1 MCPASVRF
9 SYRPG
14 LAWNPF
20 RNVRIAGNWDAS
32 GRPAADWSFTPMH
45 PAVDEDGCQAFEAV
59 VRFDDSAV
67 GEVLRWGVM
76 LDAPL
81 GEGLWGIASEVDDV
95 ASRARERSFKLQA
108 GAHDEIYYLT
118 HCGRLGALPQPGS
131 SGIRFSLWAPNA
143 RSIDL
148 VLADPAHGYIADDG
162 SGVLESVP
170 MATVPGGVWQVKF
183 ADFSQFVGEPYMF
196 RVVKDDGTVAFRTDI
211 YSRKQIGAGNTD
223 PKGQPYLGSP
233 ADLDGPQ
240 SCSVVCDP
248 GSIALHSGKEVP
260 TDVFWADEFSVDH
273 PLPTKLEDLVIYEL
287 HVGSLGFGKP
297 GPGTL
302 IDALAYVD
310 HLVELG
316 VNAVELMPIAEFE
329 GNANWGYGTSHY
341 FAIDEGAGGTD
352 CLRQFVKA
360 CHQQG
365 IVVILDVC
373 YNHFDPDGDRVE
385 WAYDSNDP
393 TKNIYFWYEGKPSD
407 YPQADGGYIDN
418 LSTGYA
424 PKFDDEMV
432 RQLFISSAA
441 WLVATC
447 HVDGFRLDQTSS
459 IHQYAVIHANGRT
472 ADRANAFGT
481 KFLKQWTRTMRLLY
495 PNLFLAA
502 EDYSN
507 WGGMTQPSVTGDGL
521 GFDATWYGDFQHH
534 VVEYQ
539 GGGYTELVKQSGY
552 GDARSIRMDY
562 FAAALAS
569 SGGAKVVYHESHD
582 DCGNRTG
589 SARTMCLAVN
599 GAPLVGETRNWAEAR
614 ARFAAGMTLL
624 SAGTPMFFMG
634 EEIGAANPYTYDGFM
649 QNREDLIGAAKG
661 VGARLFR
668 YYQDLIRLSER
679 NAAIRSRMIQ
689 IAVTDNDNRVIA
701 FHRWN
706 DTDEFLVVGNLSNTP
721 FASGYWINGDRIG
734 NVGWTEV
741 FNSDSEAYGGRNIGN
756 SGATLH
762 SSNGALNVVLPAAGL
777 VVFRRGDLNADGLA
791 G

>member
-1 MCPASVRF
+1 MRPASVRF

-14 LAWNPF
+14 LPGNPF
-20 RNVRIAGNWDAS
+20 RNVRLAGSWDAS
-32 GRPAADWSFTPMH
+32 GRTAADWSFTPMH
-45 PAVDEDGCQAFEAV
+45 PTVDDDGCPAFEAV
-59 VRFDDSAV
+59 VTFDDSAI

-81 GEGLWGIASEVDDV
+81 GDGLWGIASEVDDA
-95 ASRARERSFKLQA
+95 ASTARERSFTLQA
-108 GAHDEIYYLT
+108 EAHDEIYYLT
-118 HCGRLGALPQPGS
+118 HCGRFGALPQPGS

-143 RSIDL
+143 RAIDL
-148 VLADPAHGYIADDG
+148 VFADPAHGYIADDG
-162 SGVLESVP
+162 GGVLKSIP
-170 MATVPGGVWQVKF
+170 MAPTQGGVWQVTL
-183 ADFSQFVGEPYMF
+183 ADFSQFVGQPYMF
-196 RVVKDDGTVAFRTDI
+196 RVVKDDGAVAFRTDI
-211 YSRKQIGAGNTD
+211 YSRKQIGGGDID
-223 PKGQPYLGSP
+223 PKGQPYLGLP

-248 GSIALHSGKEVP
+248 RKIMLDSGREMPV
-260 TDVFWADEFSVDH
+260 DEFWADEFSADH
-273 PLPTKLEDLVIYEL
+273 PLPTILEDLVIYEL
-287 HVGSLGFGKP
+287 HVGSLGFGQPNP
-297 GPGTL
+297 GALT
-302 IDALAYVD
+302 DALAYVD
-310 HLVELG
+310 QLVDLG

-329 GNANWGYGTSHY
+329 GRANWGYGTSHY

-385 WAYDSNDP
+385 WAFDSNDP

-407 YPQADGGYIDN
+407 HPRVDGGYIDN

-441 WLVATC
+441 WLAATC

-495 PNLFLAA
+495 PNLFLTA

-507 WGGMTQPSVTGDGL
+507 WAGMTQPSVTGDGL
-521 GFDATWYGDFQHH
+521 GFDATWYGDFHH
-534 VVEYQ
+534 HAMEYE
-539 GGGYTELVKQSGY
+539 GGGYTELITQSGC
-552 GDARSIRMDY
+552 GDTRSLRMDY
-562 FAAALAS
+562 FAGALAT
-569 SGGAKVVYHESHD
+569 SGGAKVVYHQSHD

-589 SARTMCLAVN
+589 SARTMWLAVN
-599 GAPLVGETRNWAEAR
+599 GAPLLGETRNWAEAR

-634 EEIGAANPYTYDGFM
+634 EEIGAANPFTYDKFM

-661 VGARLFR
+661 AGARLFR
-668 YYQDLIRLSER
+668 YYRDLIRLSER
-679 NAAIRSRMIQ
+679 NAAIRSRTIE
-689 IAVTDNDNRVIA
+689 IAVTNNDNRVIA
-701 FHRWN
+701 FHRWD
-706 DTDEFLVVGNLSNTP
+706 DTDEFLVVGNLSNFP
-721 FASGYWINGDRIG
+721 FASGYWIHGDRIA
-734 NVGWTEV
+734 NASWTEV
-741 FNSDSEAYGGRNIGN
+741 FNSDSEAYGGWNIGN

-762 SSNGALNVVLPAAGL
+762 GSNGALNVVLPAAGL
-777 VVFRRGDLNADGLA
+777 VVFRRSNVNANGSTR
-791 G
+791 